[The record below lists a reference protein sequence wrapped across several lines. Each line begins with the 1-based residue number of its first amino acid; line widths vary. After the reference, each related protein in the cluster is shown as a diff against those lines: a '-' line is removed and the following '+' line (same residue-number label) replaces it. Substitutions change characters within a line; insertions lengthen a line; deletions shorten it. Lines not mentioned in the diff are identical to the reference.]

1 MSNEKYLNYYVEI
14 LTNTMTD
21 AVVRNVSLQANAR
34 VTEELVNEQAKRIE
48 ELSVMEA
55 NRNSEK
61 DSEVDR
67 LNSVIANLNN
77 SVANLNNELN
87 DLRRQ
92 KNEFENVKHQV
103 QHVDTFRNELLKERD
118 LHQQTRNE
126 YEYKIKELNE
136 QIEYLQLTPA
146 KRKKIDDAKQT
157 KTVDVFSA
165 ESTDTIKD
173 GGSF

>member
-118 LHQQTRNE
+118 LHQQTRNG

>member
-1 MSNEKYLNYYVEI
+1 MNNEKYLNYYVEI

-34 VTEELVNEQAKRIE
+34 VTEELVNEQSKRIE

-55 NRNSEK
+55 NRNSET
-61 DSEVDR
+61 DSEIER

-77 SVANLNNELN
+77 SLANLNNELS

-92 KNEFENVKHQV
+92 KNDFDNVKHQV

-118 LHQQTRNE
+118 LHQQTRVE
-126 YEYKIKELNE
+126 YEDKIKKLNDN
-136 QIEYLQLTPA
+136 IEYLQLTPA
-146 KRKKIDDAKQT
+146 KRKKIDDEKAI
-157 KTVDVFSA
+157 KTVDIFTDD
-165 ESTDTIKD
+165 STIIKD

>member
-1 MSNEKYLNYYVEI
+1 MGNEKYLNYYVEI

-48 ELSVMEA
+48 ELSIMEA

-61 DSEVDR
+61 DSEVER

-77 SVANLNNELN
+77 SIANLNNELN

-92 KNEFENVKHQV
+92 KSEFENVKHQI
-103 QHVDTFRNELLKERD
+103 QHVDTFRNELVKAQDTIR
-118 LHQQTRNE
+118 
-126 YEYKIKELNE
+126 ELNE

>member
-1 MSNEKYLNYYVEI
+1 MNNEKYLNYYVEI

-55 NRNSEK
+55 NRNSET
-61 DSEVDR
+61 DSEVEK
-67 LNSVIANLNN
+67 LNLVIANLNN
-77 SVANLNNELN
+77 SIANLNNELS
-87 DLRRQ
+87 DLRKQ
-92 KNEFENVKHQV
+92 KSDFENVKYQV
-103 QHVDTFRNELLKERD
+103 QHVDTFRNELLKERN
-118 LHQQTRNE
+118 LHQRTRVE
-126 YEYKIKELNE
+126 YDDRIKELND

-146 KRKKIDDAKQT
+146 KRKKIDGSKAIKP
-157 KTVDVFSA
+157 VDNFTDD
-165 ESTDTIKD
+165 STIIKD